1 MRAPTRQR
9 DAAGVRRETADGR
22 TAATGRRR
30 WRLWLLAAL
39 PVLAAA
45 AVLSALYLRLPPDK
59 PFAPRMAASE
69 IIEVPRRPGIYGIL
83 IDIPQEKPNVFAVDL
98 LRSEPVDWRQLQVI
112 DYRADVRVYA
122 MIGSDG
128 RIAITDVI
136 DVDHARAGRFIVQ
149 SVKSW
154 VYKPL
159 KSGRVVFHFNLP
171 SEGEKL
177 IIYTSGLK
185 RNPDIDREIPVLDGR
200 LHNVAGIDP
209 SLVRVVK

>member
-1 MRAPTRQR
+1 MRN
-9 DAAGVRRETADGR
+9 RRKPVPSGGP
-22 TAATGRRR
+22 GRR
-30 WRLWLLAAL
+30 WGWLFAFI
-39 PVLAAA
+39 PVLAVA
-45 AVLSALYLRLPPDK
+45 AVLVSLFYRLPADR
-59 PFAPRMAASE
+59 PFVPRSEASE
-69 IIEVPRRPGIYGIL
+69 IVEVPRRPGIYGIL
-83 IDIPQEKPNVFAVDL
+83 IDIPQEKPNVFSIDL
-98 LRSEPVDWRQLQVI
+98 LRSEPVDWRQLQII

-128 RIAITDVI
+128 RISVSDVI

-149 SVKSW
+149 AVRSW